1 MGTTTV
7 KADTTTVGASKQV
20 ATQDVLAT
28 KQTDTIPAASSSQSG
43 SVSASTSLSV
53 SASASVSVAVSASAS
68 ASAVFS
74 ASASTSLAVSTSG
87 SAADSA
93 SASSSAASASA
104 SNVVNSG
111 VQQIAARALAVTN
124 TSTSAAGNTTTST
137 SASATGSASASTS
150 ASASASTSATVSAST
165 SASTPSNLMA
175 AASYVASTSTQIA
188 SFNSGSAWATSDL
201 ASIIDGNRVLGILDF
216 GTKLGYVSD
225 ILAAYN
231 ESIAE
236 GTPGFGS
243 DGKPFWTGAGG
254 VNSTL
259 KNVSNTPGYYPI
271 ANVAHSLPPSTASH
285 YWFGGIFG
293 VGAGWT
299 SNVGSNINYD
309 STAVWQGYGQT
320 IAQYASELQGWL
332 NQVTTAMQQPANQAA
347 VMNHST
353 YRATDLSQTGNF
365 FSSIDA
371 AINALGSYY
380 TSLTGGG
387 LTSSVPTVFGY
398 NSSTPLGNA
407 TAGSAMAT
415 DASTTIS
422 GLGRLIDLVMSMIQN
437 SIVHQALS
445 DVRSLGNGADRTS
458 YIPSTLTDAVALNA
472 SLSSVASTIGLQPA
486 ESSAVA
492 TTVYNAIANGIVDA
506 VVRNFKYG
514 MTNALHSLFVDGF
527 VNGAIVADAAGDT
540 PYVGDTQYKTLAGY
554 SATDPTGVVGSNQA
568 AGTVATMVQAA
579 GYAWIMKVGKPL
591 LTLAAADGA
600 AGTMKANI
608 TAVINALP
616 AGTLTSDQIQT
627 LLNNAP
633 NTTVSGAN
641 GGYTRGTAGDLAA
654 QNFLMQLYTSEYNA
668 VANAKADYQNDP
680 GTKNTLTANVSK
692 NTFTNPGDP
701 NLTNPTPT
709 AATVYTMQ
717 DYSDVYNYL
726 LTYDATFKG
735 MVAADT
741 ASDNAARGLS
751 TEKPGSIS
759 TVVASPGTLSAG
771 APALT
776 GTLASSNPQSALQAE
791 ALADKA
797 YVEAYAAEATRAN
810 AAYNAGVAAAKA
822 GVDSTTGIMKTTVD
836 TASYVSGTTTY
847 TSKSDT
853 TAVAYQTLNNNAGL
867 QTVAAGTAFTEG
879 YNSQIATLTV
889 TASGSGSTAF
899 PAQVPQ
905 VVEILKGHEV
915 NITPPAIDGW
925 YAVSPTT
932 ITGTY
937 TTNATVNVV
946 YETTTVSAAT
956 SAAAS
961 ASESASVA
969 STAQSA
975 SNSASAISASDS
987 ASAVSAAQS
996 ASDSASAVS
1005 ATQSA
1010 SDSASAASAAQ
1021 SASDS
1026 ASAVSATQSAS
1037 DSASAV
1043 SAAQSASD
1051 SASAVSA
1058 TQSASDSASAVS
1070 ATQSAS
1076 DSASAVSAT
1085 QSASDSASAV
1095 SAAQSA
1101 SDSASA
1107 VSATQSA
1114 SDSAS
1119 AVSATQSASD
1129 SASAVSA
1136 TQSASDSASAV
1147 SATQSASDSAS
1158 AVSAAQSAS
1167 D

>member
-7 KADTTTVGASKQV
+7 KADTTTAGASKQV

-74 ASASTSLAVSTSG
+74 ASTSTSLAVSASG

-93 SASSSAASASA
+93 SASSAAASASA

-201 ASIIDGNRVLGILDF
+201 ASIIDGNKVLGVLDF

-271 ANVAHSLPPSTASH
+271 ANVAHSLPPSTAAF
-285 YWFGGIFG
+285 YWDGTVGSSKWTTDPGGIVILG
-293 VGAGWT
+293 
-299 SNVGSNINYD
+299 NRINGNLVYD

-365 FSSIDA
+365 FSSIGA

-591 LTLAAADGA
+591 LTLAATDGA

-946 YETTTVSAAT
+946 YETTAVSAAT

-1005 ATQSA
+1005 A
-1010 SDSASAASAAQ
+1010 
-1021 SASDS
+1021 
-1026 ASAVSATQSAS
+1026 
-1037 DSASAV
+1037 
-1043 SAAQSASD
+1043 
-1051 SASAVSA
+1051 
-1058 TQSASDSASAVS
+1058 
-1070 ATQSAS
+1070 
-1076 DSASAVSAT
+1076 
-1085 QSASDSASAV
+1085 
-1095 SAAQSA
+1095 
-1101 SDSASA
+1101 
-1107 VSATQSA
+1107 
-1114 SDSAS
+1114 
-1119 AVSATQSASD
+1119 
-1129 SASAVSA
+1129 
-1136 TQSASDSASAV
+1136 
-1147 SATQSASDSAS
+1147 
-1158 AVSAAQSAS
+1158 
-1167 D
+1167 